1 MKGVTYTGDYQIV
14 DDYNPYYYTDKAP
27 FGAED
32 ERVVC
37 FICKMTPEETDG
49 EYGPMM
55 STLGGD
61 ACKTCAEDYGYE
73 HPRDMI
79 YMDSEVGPRSRD
91 STMGIPSR
99 KEMVDKYL
107 DGKDP
112 EDYGTFGKDGLP
124 DSEEG
129 LKNLQNTYRN
139 VLRQRND
146 PADREMMEKINQKL
160 QRKYQPEPEYDW
172 YRKMETEPMNMKG
185 ASGILMIVIGFIL
198 FKN

>member
-1 MKGVTYTGDYQIV
+1 MEGVTYTGDYQIV

-27 FGAED
+27 FGA
-32 ERVVC
+32 
-37 FICKMTPEETDG
+37 
-49 EYGPMM
+49 
-55 STLGGD
+55 
-61 ACKTCAEDYGYE
+61 
-73 HPRDMI
+73 
-79 YMDSEVGPRSRD
+79 EVGPRSRD

>member
-79 YMDSEVGPRSRD
+79 YMDSESF
-91 STMGIPSR
+91 
-99 KEMVDKYL
+99 E
-107 DGKDP
+107 
-112 EDYGTFGKDGLP
+112 
-124 DSEEG
+124 
-129 LKNLQNTYRN
+129 
-139 VLRQRND
+139 
-146 PADREMMEKINQKL
+146 
-160 QRKYQPEPEYDW
+160 PEPL
-172 YRKMETEPMNMKG
+172 NIQG
-185 ASGILMIVIGFIL
+185 AVGIITMLVGLVL
-198 FKN
+198 FNL